1 MTVKPKTLKFR
12 IIVWILIIIIVP
24 ILFNKITTKIGESM
38 MKKAMAQPKA
48 VQVANPV
55 RQDIYISTESAGRVE
70 AKYTVDVVAR
80 INGWLQKRYFSEGDL
95 VKAGQTLFLIEP
107 NEYEIAVQN
116 AQAAVKQSE
125 AAYVNAEKELKRA
138 SELVK
143 NDYVSKSYYDQA
155 LAARDGNKAAHDA
168 AKASLS
174 NAKLN
179 LSYTKVVSPIDGKIG
194 KIMIT
199 EGNLVNTQ
207 TGPLARI
214 VSTSP
219 IYVTFNLKSADYL
232 KFKKSELGNNLENMK
247 VTVKLADGSEYP
259 QTGKIEFVDNEVDM
273 SSGTIAL
280 RATFDNADGLLV
292 PGDYVQVVATT
303 VTPKTVML
311 VPQAAAL
318 DEPNGYYVWV
328 VKDDNTIEKKTIQVS
343 DDVDNNWVVE
353 NGLDYNDKVVV
364 KGIQRVFMDGQKVV
378 IEEPQDENAEADN
391 SKQPQAKQEKPKEK
405 NIFEKIGS
413 KVSGIFNKKS
423 DK

>member
-1 MTVKPKTLKFR
+1 MAVKIKIPKIF
-12 IIVWILIIIIVP
+12 IILLIILLIIAIP
-24 ILFNKITTKIGESM
+24 IVINQIKNKVIDNM

-55 RQDIYISTESAGRVE
+55 KQDIYISTESAGRVE

-80 INGWLQKRYFSEGDL
+80 INGWLQKRYFAEGDL

-143 NDYVSKSYYDQA
+143 NDYVSKPYYDQA

-219 IYVTFNLKSADYL
+219 IYVTFNIKSADYL
-232 KFKKSELGNNLENMK
+232 KFKKSELSSNLENMK
-247 VTVKLADGSEYP
+247 VVVKLADGSEYP
-259 QTGKIEFVDNEVDM
+259 QTGRIEFVDNEIDM

-280 RATFDNADGLLV
+280 RATFDNEDGLLV

-303 VTPKTVML
+303 INPKTVML
-311 VPQAAAL
+311 IPQSATM

-328 VKDDNTIEKKTIQVS
+328 VKDDETIEKRTIQVS

-353 NGLDYNDKVVV
+353 GGLDYSDKVVV

-378 IEEPQDENAEADN
+378 IEEPKEETQTEAALQEQN
-391 SKQPQAKQEKPKEK
+391 KQSQQAK
-405 NIFEKIGS
+405 
-413 KVSGIFNKKS
+413 
-423 DK
+423 

>member
-1 MTVKPKTLKFR
+1 MAMKTLKFR
-12 IIVWILIIIIVP
+12 IILWITILIVTP
-24 ILFNKITTKIGESM
+24 ILFNKITTFIGESM
-38 MKKAMAQPKA
+38 MKKAMAQPKV

-55 RQDIYISTESAGRVE
+55 KQDIYISTESAGRIE

-80 INGWLQKRYFSEGDL
+80 INGWLQKRYFSEGAV

-107 NEYEIAVQN
+107 NEYEIAVSN
-116 AQAAVKQSE
+116 AQAAVKQAE

-138 SELVK
+138 VELVK

-155 LAARDGNKAAHDA
+155 LASRDGSKAAFEA

-199 EGNLVNTQ
+199 EGNLVNAQ

-219 IYVTFNLKSADYL
+219 IYATFNIKSADYL
-232 KFKKSELGNNLENMK
+232 KFKRAGANANLDNMK
-247 VTVKLADGSEYP
+247 VEVKLADGSEYSE
-259 QTGKIEFVDNEVDM
+259 TGKIEFVDNEIDM
-273 SSGTIAL
+273 SSGTITL
-280 RATFDNADGLLV
+280 RATFENKEGLLV
-292 PGDYVQVVATT
+292 PGDYIQVVATT
-303 VTPKTVML
+303 LNPKTVML
-311 VPQAAAL
+311 VPQSAAM
-318 DEPNGYYVWV
+318 DESNGYYVWV
-328 VKDDNTIEKKTIQVS
+328 VKDGGIIEKRTIMVS

-353 NGLDYNDKVVV
+353 GGLDYNDKIVV

-378 IEEPQDENAEADN
+378 VEEPQSEETAQEQ
-391 SKQPQAKQEKPKEK
+391 KVPEQKKEQPKT
-405 NIFEKIGS
+405 NIFSKIGA
-413 KVSGIFNKKS
+413 KVLKLINKK
-423 DK
+423 

>member
-1 MTVKPKTLKFR
+1 MAMKTLKFR
-12 IIVWILIIIIVP
+12 IILWIIILIVTP
-24 ILFNKITTKIGESM
+24 ILFNKVTAMIGESM
-38 MKKAMAQPKA
+38 MRKAMAQPQA

-55 RQDIYISTESAGRVE
+55 KQDIFISTESAGRIE

-80 INGWLQKRYFSEGDL
+80 INGWLQKRYFAEGAM

-107 NEYEIAVQN
+107 NEYEIAVSN
-116 AQAAVKQSE
+116 AQASVKQAE

-138 SELVK
+138 VELVK

-155 LAARDGNKAAHDA
+155 LAARDGNKAAFEA
-168 AKASLS
+168 AKAALS

-199 EGNLVNTQ
+199 EGNLVNAQ

-219 IYVTFNLKSADYL
+219 IYATFNLKSADYL
-232 KFKKSELGNNLENMK
+232 KFKKAGTNANLDNMK

-259 QTGKIEFVDNEVDM
+259 EEGKIEFVNNEVDM

-280 RATFDNADGLLV
+280 RATFENKEGLLV
-292 PGDYVQVVATT
+292 PGDYIQVVATT
-303 VTPKTVML
+303 VVPKTVML
-311 VPQAAAL
+311 IPQAAAM
-318 DEPNGYYVWV
+318 DESEGYYVWV
-328 VKDDNTIEKKTIQVS
+328 VKEDDTIEKRTIIVS

-353 NGLDYNDKVVV
+353 SGLDYGDKVVV
-364 KGIQRVFMDGQKVV
+364 KGIQRVFMDGQKVI
-378 IEEPQDENAEADN
+378 IEEPEAAEGQQA
-391 SKQPQAKQEKPKEK
+391 QPQKKQEPKK
-405 NIFEKIGS
+405 NIFRKIGA
-413 KVSGIFNKKS
+413 KVIKIFNK
-423 DK
+423 DKK

>member
-1 MTVKPKTLKFR
+1 MAMKTKTLKFR
-12 IIVWILIIIIVP
+12 IILWIVILIVTP
-24 ILFNKITTKIGESM
+24 ILFNKITTKIGENM

-55 RQDIYISTESAGRVE
+55 EQNIYISTESAGRVE

-80 INGWLQKRYFSEGDL
+80 INGWLQKRYFSEGDV

-138 SELVK
+138 AELVK
-143 NDYVSKSYYDQA
+143 NDFVSKSYYDQA
-155 LAARDGNKAAHDA
+155 LATRDGNKAAHDA

-219 IYVTFNLKSADYL
+219 IFVTFNIKSADYL
-232 KFKKSELGNNLENMK
+232 KFKKSDIGSNLENMK

-259 QTGKIEFVDNEVDM
+259 QTGKIEFVDNEIDM

-280 RATFDNADGLLV
+280 RATFNNEEGLLV

-303 VTPKTVML
+303 VEPKTVML
-311 VPQAAAL
+311 IPQSAAM
-318 DEPNGYYVWV
+318 DESNGYYVWV
-328 VKDDNTIEKKTIQVS
+328 VKDDNKIEKRTIQVS

-353 NGLDYNDKVVV
+353 GGLDYSDKVVV
-364 KGIQRVFMDGQKVV
+364 KGIQRVFMDGQTVV
-378 IEEPQDENAEADN
+378 VEEPKDETQTAAEQQQPKTQEQK
-391 SKQPQAKQEKPKEK
+391 KQ
-405 NIFEKIGS
+405 NVFSKIGS
-413 KVSGIFNKKS
+413 KVLGIFNKK
-423 DK
+423 

>member
-1 MTVKPKTLKFR
+1 MAMKTLKFR
-12 IIVWILIIIIVP
+12 IILWIVIIIVTP
-24 ILFNKITTKIGESM
+24 ILFNKITTFIGENM
-38 MKKAMAQPKA
+38 MRKAMAQPKV

-55 RQDIYISTESAGRVE
+55 KQDIYISTESAGRIE

-80 INGWLQKRYFSEGDL
+80 INGWLQKRYFSEGAV

-107 NEYEIAVQN
+107 NEYEIAVSN

-138 SELVK
+138 VELVK

-155 LAARDGNKAAHDA
+155 LATRDGSKAAFEA
-168 AKASLS
+168 AKATLS

-199 EGNLVNTQ
+199 EGNLVNAQ

-219 IYVTFNLKSADYL
+219 IYATFNIKSADYL
-232 KFKKSELGNNLENMK
+232 KFKRAGANANLDNMK
-247 VTVKLADGSEYP
+247 VEVKLADGSEYSE
-259 QTGKIEFVDNEVDM
+259 TGKIEFVDNEIDM

-280 RATFDNADGLLV
+280 RATFENKEGLLV
-292 PGDYVQVVATT
+292 PGDYIQVVATT
-303 VTPKTVML
+303 INPKTVML
-311 VPQAAAL
+311 IPQSAAM
-318 DEPNGYYVWV
+318 DEPEGYYVWV
-328 VKDDNTIEKKTIQVS
+328 VKNGGTIEKRHIQIS
-343 DDVDNNWVVE
+343 EDVDNNWVVE
-353 NGLDYNDKVVV
+353 GGLDYDDLIVV

-378 IEEPQDENAEADN
+378 VEDPQKEGASEEQKAQAPAPKKE
-391 SKQPQAKQEKPKEK
+391 QPKA
-405 NIFEKIGS
+405 NIFKRIGA
-413 KVSGIFNKKS
+413 KVMSLTKK
-423 DK
+423 K